1 MSPSTLTLSKNDITE
16 DEKRIYNAFLIASKR
31 AKNKPFRL
39 RQNFSDISDEVYIN
53 LKKLGAFFN
62 NNQTISCNDFFWAPY
77 ETYSKEEYFD
87 LNFYNTR
94 KAIIAYT
101 QYMRKKETLD
111 PDSEACIEGCKTAL
125 KNIYTFCL
133 MHAITLNDYKNSPNP
148 IPPFLVQLKEHTIN
162 FYILHGLDIERKVKQ
177 IEPEL
182 LDFYTKDFYN
192 LFYQTRTKF
201 LTSNRLKTV
210 IRDGLKIIEK
220 KLLTFKQ
227 TNP

>member
-1 MSPSTLTLSKNDITE
+1 MSQNTSILSKNDITE

-39 RQNFSDISDEVYIN
+39 RNNFTDISDEIYIC

-62 NNQTISCNDFFWAPY
+62 TNQTISCNDFFWAPY
-77 ETYSKEEYFD
+77 EVYSKEEYFD
-87 LNFYNTR
+87 LSFYNTR

-111 PDSEACIEGCKTAL
+111 PDSESCIEGCKAAL

-133 MHAITLNDYKNSPNP
+133 THAITLNDYKNSPNP

-210 IRDGLKIIEK
+210 VRDGLKIIEK

>member
-1 MSPSTLTLSKNDITE
+1 MPQSTSPLLKNDITE

-39 RQNFSDISDEVYIN
+39 RNNFTDISDEVYIN

-62 NNQTISCNDFFWAPY
+62 HNQTISCGDFFWAPY
-77 ETYSKEEYFD
+77 EVYSKEEYFD
-87 LNFYNTR
+87 LSFYNTR
-94 KAIIAYT
+94 KAIIAYS
-101 QYMRKKETLD
+101 QYMRKRETFD
-111 PDSEACIEGCKTAL
+111 PDSDACIEGCKTAL

-133 MHAITLNDYKNSPNP
+133 THAITLNDYKNSSNP
-148 IPPFLVQLKEHTIN
+148 IPPFLLQLKEHTIN
-162 FYILHGLDIERKVKQ
+162 FYVLHGLDIERRVKQ

-192 LFYQTRTKF
+192 LFYLTRTKF

-227 TNP
+227 SNP